1 MKLSCNTWMY
11 SSFPAWLPAYPIDYV
26 IEKLSEIGYDGI
38 ELGCATPVAYPPYID
53 ESGRARIRDL
63 LKKHN
68 ITISSVL
75 PCPGGGMG
83 NNVSSPIKKERETAV
98 KSYKGCIKL
107 GADLG
112 AKICLY
118 VAGWQ
123 IWGVEKK
130 QALEWSRECLIE
142 IANYAKDLGVTVAVE
157 PTSMDS
163 NVIETAD
170 DAIDLIRSVG
180 LENVKV
186 MFDTIHVLYRKE
198 IITDYIERMGKDLVH
213 LHVSDVDRMPPGFQT
228 DFTLM
233 IEALRK
239 VGFNG
244 YLTMEIGLGGRGI
257 DPNAFAKKAYDYMK
271 KIMENV
277 NSNS

>member
-11 SSFPAWLPAYPIDYV
+11 SSFPAWLPAYPLDYV
-26 IEKLSEIGYDGI
+26 IESLSRIGYDGI
-38 ELGCATPVAYPPYID
+38 ELGCASPVAYPPYLD
-53 ESGRARIRDL
+53 EKEREKIRNL
-63 LKKHN
+63 LKEHD
-68 ITISSVL
+68 ISISSVL

-83 NNVSSPIKKERETAV
+83 NNVSSPIKKEREAAV
-98 KSYKGCIKL
+98 QSYKECIKL

-142 IANYAKDLGVTVAVE
+142 IAKYASDFDMTIAVE

-170 DAIDLIRSVG
+170 DAIDLMQSTG
-180 LENVKV
+180 LDNVKV

-198 IITDYIERMGKDLVH
+198 IITDYIEKMGKNLVH
-213 LHVSDVDRMPPGFQT
+213 IHISDVDRMPPGYQT
-228 DFTLM
+228 DFRLM
-233 IEALRK
+233 IEALRNI
-239 VGFNG
+239 GYEG

-257 DPNAFAKKAYDYMK
+257 DPNAFAKEAYDYMK
-271 KIMENV
+271 SIL
-277 NSNS
+277 

>member
-26 IEKLSEIGYDGI
+26 IKRLSEIGYDGI
-38 ELGCATPVAYPPYID
+38 ELGCASPVAYPPYMD
-53 ESGRARIRDL
+53 ERERGRICDL

-68 ITISSVL
+68 IAISSVL

-83 NNVSSPIKKERETAV
+83 NNVSSPIKKERETAMQ
-98 KSYKGCIKL
+98 SYKDCIKL

-130 QALEWSRECLIE
+130 QALDWSRECLVE
-142 IANYAKDLGVTVAVE
+142 VANYAKELGVTIAVE

-170 DAIDLIRSVG
+170 DAIELMRSAE

-213 LHVSDVDRMPPGFQT
+213 LHVSDLDRMPPGSHT

-233 IEALRK
+233 TEALRK
-239 VGFNG
+239 IGYEG

-257 DPNAFAKKAYDYMK
+257 DPNAFAKRAYDYMK
-271 KIMENV
+271 KIMAEC
-277 NSNS
+277 